1 MRRIIVQTLRPG
13 GGDAPP
19 ASRLDLQDWLLVGF
33 LVFTLTGVAF
43 LNWKVALILAGLLCG
58 FFHYLI
64 GVRNAQEARKKNGP
78 TNA

>member
-1 MRRIIVQTLRPG
+1 MRPRIIVQEQRPG
-13 GGDAPP
+13 GAPAEP
-19 ASRLDLQDWLLVGF
+19 KARIDFQDWLLVGF

-64 GVRNAQEARKKNGP
+64 GAQKARAAKKHGP
-78 TNA
+78 THP